1 MGAALR
7 HGPSFAPWLLSLLLL
22 SLAPRAWSDGLPE
35 YRLKAAFLYNF
46 AMFTEWPPQVG
57 NTLNVC
63 VYGEDPFG
71 PEIDGLEGKAVG
83 ERRIVVHRRTSIE
96 SLKGCQVVFVASSA
110 ASTLPNVTAS
120 LRGNAVLIVADSPG
134 AANQGAT
141 LNISVVMGRT
151 TFEANLEAARNAKLV
166 LSSKLLRLATKVLP

>member
-1 MGAALR
+1 MRRSA
-7 HGPSFAPWLLSLLLL
+7 SFLPWLLSLLLL

-46 AMFTEWPPQVG
+46 ALFTEWPSEVG
-57 NTLNVC
+57 NTLNLC

-83 ERRIVVHRRTSIE
+83 ERRIVVHRPTSIE

-110 ASTLPNVTAS
+110 ARSLPHVIAS
-120 LRGNAVLIVADSPG
+120 LHGAAVLTVAESPG
-134 AANQGAT
+134 AADQGAA
-141 LNISVVMGRT
+141 LNMSVVKGRT
-151 TFEANLEAARNAKLV
+151 TFEANLEAARSAKLV
-166 LSSKLLRLATKVLP
+166 LSSKLLRLATKVLQ

>member
-1 MGAALR
+1 MRRSA
-7 HGPSFAPWLLSLLLL
+7 SFLPWLLSLLLL

-46 AMFTEWPPQVG
+46 ALFTEWPSEVG
-57 NTLNVC
+57 NTLNLC

-83 ERRIVVHRRTSIE
+83 ERRIVVHRPTSIE

-110 ASTLPNVTAS
+110 ASSLPHVIAS
-120 LRGNAVLIVADSPG
+120 LHGAAVLTVADSPG
-134 AANQGAT
+134 AADQGAA
-141 LNISVVMGRT
+141 LNMSVVMGRT
-151 TFEANLEAARNAKLV
+151 TFEANLEAARSAKLV
-166 LSSKLLRLATKVLP
+166 LSSKLLRLATKVLQ